1 MTTATPPGRLSPV
14 AATPEPLRL
23 FDPGPAAGGGAAAN
37 AGMVASPPRTPR
49 PLSATR
55 TGTEAVQVSD
65 IGEVLR
71 AVAERA
77 TMWAEARRLLDEAV
91 DAARAA
97 GHSWRTIG
105 IHAQIPHQTLHQR
118 SRTRGAAS
126 SEEA

>member
-1 MTTATPPGRLSPV
+1 MAE
-14 AATPEPLRL
+14 TPEPLRL
-23 FDPGPAAGGGAAAN
+23 FDPGPAAGGEAAAN
-37 AGMVASPPRTPR
+37 AGMVASTVRTPCSV
-49 PLSATR
+49 SATR
-55 TGTEAVQVSD
+55 TRTEAVQVPD
-65 IGEVLR
+65 IEELLR

-77 TMWAEARRLLDEAV
+77 TMWAEARRLLEEAI

-126 SEEA
+126 NEEA